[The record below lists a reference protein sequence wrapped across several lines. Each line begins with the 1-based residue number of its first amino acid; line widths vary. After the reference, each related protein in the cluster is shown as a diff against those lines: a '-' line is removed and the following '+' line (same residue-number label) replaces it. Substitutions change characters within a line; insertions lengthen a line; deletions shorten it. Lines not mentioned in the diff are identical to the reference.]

1 MVSSSAA
8 GMGVEGP
15 ADDGPLPDAP
25 AVRTLRPLGVA
36 ILRGGVEVNG
46 LSKKPGGIDGGG
58 LGRARSLGWVG
69 ALDALDEPPPIRGVV
84 PGALWGRSGL
94 PVGPYLE
101 AYGLGTAELNWGINM
116 PVDVRGPE
124 LYLGTHGVLAL
135 DGLLSDVLSEANA
148 LPVVVLPEANA
159 LPVSAVV
166 VEDLCLCNC
175 LCVGDQKLPRVIVC
189 LAGVGA
195 GDEVD
200 AATGG
205 ADSTG
210 ADPTGTDST
219 GACSKSAGSISES
232 STGTESWG
240 GDSNCD
246 VEGVLG
252 RDASCRGGVNS
263 ISCCSGVSMDSTTS
277 ARSSLIG
284 SDMSGAG

>member
-58 LGRARSLGWVG
+58 LGRVGSLGWVG
-69 ALDALDEPPPIRGVV
+69 ALDALDEPPPIRGIV

-116 PVDVRGPE
+116 PVDVGGPE

-148 LPVVVLPEANA
+148 LPV
-159 LPVSAVV
+159 SAVV

-175 LCVGDQKLPRVIVC
+175 LCVGDQKLPKVIVC

-205 ADSTG
+205 VDSTG
-210 ADPTGTDST
+210 ADST
-219 GACSKSAGSISES
+219 RACSKSAGSVSEL

-277 ARSSLIG
+277 AGSSLIG